1 MKKFI
6 FLTAGLLSSPALAG
20 TPLWQNVEAGM
31 TVQELRELYPASS
44 DVKHHSDFTEID
56 GFSPIKGC
64 EAEVNI
70 MHKEGV
76 VDRVLVKGSGA
87 FGGNCANKVF
97 DALVGKYGMP
107 AANEKIENGLFSG
120 GLLAKEGKS
129 SVWAKDGVSM
139 RFRRLKS
146 GALAS
151 SWDLTYTTAASDLR
165 L

>member
-1 MKKFI
+1 MKKLLLI
-6 FLTAGLLSSPALAG
+6 AVGLLSSPALAE

-31 TVQELRELYPASS
+31 SVQELRALYPASAE
-44 DVKHHSDFTEID
+44 VKYHSDFTEID
-56 GFSPIKGC
+56 GFSPLDGC
-64 EAEVNI
+64 KAEVNI

-76 VDRVLVKGSGA
+76 VDRILVKGTGA
-87 FGGNCANKVF
+87 FGGKCASKVF

-107 AANEKIENGLFSG
+107 AANEEIENGLFSG
-120 GLLAKEGKS
+120 GLFAKEGKS

-139 RFRRLKS
+139 RFRRLRS

-151 SWDLTYTTAASDLR
+151 SWDLTYTAAATNLR